1 MDGTETQS
9 VVFNEG
15 GDAFE
20 ITRGL
25 VHSCRDRVAHY
36 QDKAFSREV
45 LRCAKKYHKGLKR
58 VQRAEACG
66 DWQRAKAIQHRLL
79 TSYAAILTC
88 LIRTLP
94 ASSNLSI
101 EQIRE
106 LAGSISPYAE
116 CGEEVLVKIQPKT
129 SGGWRPISKFGIRRR
144 TFQRLAADI
153 LQRRFPPEAFDFSC
167 RGKGIEQASD
177 RICELVD
184 EGCSH
189 FAVFDLKD
197 FYRSVQQE
205 GLGEATGLPVPL
217 LRNYAYL
224 HDKTPD
230 RFHHDPSLTLRRQ

>member
-1 MDGTETQS
+1 VEKPKTQW
-9 VVFNEG
+9 VVGEAC
-15 GDAFE
+15 GDAPE

-66 DWQRAKAIQHRLL
+66 DWQRAQALQHRLL
-79 TSYAAILTC
+79 TSYAAVLTC

-106 LAGSISPYAE
+106 LARSLSPYAD
-116 CGEEVLVKIQPKT
+116 CGEEVLVKLRPKT
-129 SGGWRPISKFGIRRR
+129 SGGWRPISQFGMRRK
-144 TFQRLAADI
+144 TLQRLGADI
-153 LQRRFPPEAFDFSC
+153 LQQRFPPEVFDFSC
-167 RGKGIEQASD
+167 RGRGIEQASD
-177 RICELVD
+177 RICELVVD
-184 EGCSH
+184 EDCTH

-197 FYRSVQQE
+197 FYRPVQQE
-205 GLGEATGLPVPL
+205 GLGEVTGLPVPTFMIRPL
-217 LRNYAYL
+217 SGFIMI
-224 HDKTPD
+224 P
-230 RFHHDPSLTLRRQ
+230 FSLSLRR